1 MLFTRTQRYVA
12 SIPKEEFKRRLAG
25 NHVKIHDLDFEVYEK
40 GQKLRIV
47 PHAEQ
52 ETDIRTLPIT
62 DVVFREAG
70 DNMEVIITSKIRKID
85 LGGPQLILL
94 FCVFLL
100 SASVTLFLV
109 GRERMEVYA
118 LMSIS
123 IITFGIFWLRMERG
137 YFDYVRKI
145 RAFVKGNLTPASNE

>member
-1 MLFTRTQRYVA
+1 MLFTRTQRFVA
-12 SIPKEEFKRRLAG
+12 SIPKEEFKSRLAG
-25 NHVKIHDLDFEVYEK
+25 NHVRIHDLDFEVYDK

-52 ETDIRTLPIT
+52 ETDIKTLPIT
-62 DVVFREAG
+62 DVIFREAG
-70 DNMEVIITSKIRKID
+70 DNMEVIVTSKIRKID
-85 LGGPQLILL
+85 LGGPQLVLL

-100 SASVTLFLV
+100 SASAALYLV

-118 LMSIS
+118 LMSIC

-145 RAFVKGNLTPASNE
+145 RAFVKGNLTSARTE